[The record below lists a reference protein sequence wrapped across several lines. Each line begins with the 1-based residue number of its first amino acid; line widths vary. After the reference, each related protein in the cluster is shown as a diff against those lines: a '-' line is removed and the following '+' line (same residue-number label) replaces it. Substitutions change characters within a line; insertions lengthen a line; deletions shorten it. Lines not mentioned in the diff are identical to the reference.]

1 MTDRYGVYNKVKT
14 IIMKQ
19 QLFKFDLNSKV
30 AIYVPSTMNVNET
43 CDNTEYVKNT
53 IKQLSTWFCGA
64 TATPAIGG
72 WVSAAG
78 EVVMENVSI
87 VYAFCTTEQLQEHAA
102 DIIALCESIKKDM
115 QQEAVIL
122 EINGQVKFV

>member
-1 MTDRYGVYNKVKT
+1 MKT
-14 IIMKQ
+14 
-19 QLFKFDLNSKV
+19 QLFSFDLNSKV

-53 IKQLSTWFCGA
+53 IKQLSTWFGGA

-78 EVVMENVSI
+78 EVVVENVSI
-87 VYAFCTTEQLQEHAA
+87 VYAFCTTEQLQAHAEG
-102 DIIALCESIKKDM
+102 IIALCESIKHEM
-115 QQEAVIL
+115 GQEAVTL

>member
-1 MTDRYGVYNKVKT
+1 
-14 IIMKQ
+14 MKQ

-30 AIYVPSTMNVNET
+30 AIYVPSTMNVNEE
-43 CDNTEYVKNT
+43 CDNTQYVKNT
-53 IKQLSTWFCGA
+53 IKQLSTWFGGA

-78 EVVMENVSI
+78 EVVVENMSI
-87 VYAFCTTEQLQEHAA
+87 VYSFCTTEKLQEYAA
-102 DIIALCESIKKDM
+102 DIIELCKTIKHEM
-115 QQEAVIL
+115 RQEAVTL

>member
-1 MTDRYGVYNKVKT
+1 
-14 IIMKQ
+14 MKQ
-19 QLFKFDLNSKV
+19 QLFSFDLNSKV
-30 AIYVPSTMNVNET
+30 AIYVPSTINVSKE

-53 IKQLSTWFCGA
+53 IKQLSTWFGGA

-78 EVVMENVSI
+78 EVVVENVSI
-87 VYAFCTTEQLQEHAA
+87 VYSFCTTEDLQKYAA
-102 DIIALCESIKKDM
+102 DIIALCESIKHDM
-115 QQEAVIL
+115 RQEAVTL